1 MKMEIYSIRS
11 SQSFNFRNNNKSNA
25 KPDDSAQ
32 PAKNAK
38 APAGFSEL
46 AANGPDFSS
55 ISMSEVRALARQ
67 SFDQGKID
75 HDTFS
80 TLYEGLPMQA
90 IDTNG
95 SIIDLSEVTD
105 TTPFNFR
112 DFYQSQLNIA
122 STIGDPR
129 AAQVLQSVLR
139 FMNAG

>member
-25 KPDDSAQ
+25 KSDDSAQ
-32 PAKNAK
+32 PAKNTK
-38 APAGFSEL
+38 APAEFAEL
-46 AANGPDFSS
+46 AANRPDFSS
-55 ISMSEVRALARQ
+55 ISISEVRALARQ

-75 HDTFS
+75 HATFS

-95 SIIDLSEVTD
+95 SIIDLSGVTE

-112 DFYQSQLNIA
+112 DYYLSQLNIA
-122 STIGDPR
+122 SSIGDPR
-129 AAQVLQSVLR
+129 TAEVLQSVLR